1 VVERCDVGRLPFFI
15 ATIFSKTSI
24 YFMVLSW
31 KIVRFTLKETFS
43 ISYGNYSHR
52 DALVITLSQNNVSGY
67 GECTSIDYYQ
77 INLQDFENKLLAIQ
91 SKIEKYPI
99 THPTDFYNF
108 ISQLGLHSFLKSALD
123 CAFWDLFGK
132 LQNKTFI
139 ELNNLNTNELPESSI
154 TISVAPIAIQIEK
167 IKNSSWSKFKV
178 KLNHFDEFDIR
189 KLADLNKNSALD
201 ANGSFT
207 KEQCSWLENQEFA
220 NRFSYIEQP
229 MKTGVANYSV
239 LNADLNANWM
249 ADEEVQET
257 TNLHLLQTHYKTIN
271 IKLVKCG
278 GITPALALI
287 SHSKE
292 LGFKTMIGCM
302 TESTIGI
309 SAGAVLTP
317 LVDFVDLDGANL
329 IANDVAKGSSVINGK
344 ILLSENPGLGIQI
357 L

>member
-1 VVERCDVGRLPFFI
+1 
-15 ATIFSKTSI
+15 
-24 YFMVLSW
+24 M
-31 KIVRFTLKETFS
+31 
-43 ISYGNYSHR
+43 
-52 DALVITLSQNNVSGY
+52 VITLSQNNVSGY

-77 INLQDFENKLLAIQ
+77 INLQDFENKLLVIQ
-91 SKIEKYPI
+91 SKIENFKI
-99 THPTDFYNF
+99 TNPTDFYTF

-132 LQNKTFI
+132 LENKTFI
-139 ELNNLNTNELPESSI
+139 ALNNLNINQLPESSI
-154 TISVAPIAIQIEK
+154 TISVAPIATQIEK
-167 IKNSSWSKFKV
+167 IKNSSWNKFKV
-178 KLNHFDEFDIR
+178 KLNHFDESDIR
-189 KLADLNKNSALD
+189 KLANLDKNIALD

-207 KEQCSWLENQEFA
+207 KEQCNWLENQEFS
-220 NRFSYIEQP
+220 NQFLYIEQP
-229 MKTGVANYSV
+229 MRTGIANYSV

-249 ADEEVQET
+249 ADEEVQEN
-257 TNLHLLQTHYKTIN
+257 TNLQLLQSHYKTIN

-278 GITPALALI
+278 GITPALKLI
-287 SHSKE
+287 AKAKE
-292 LGFKTMIGCM
+292 FGFKTMMGCM

-329 IANDVAKGSSVINGK
+329 IANDIATGSSVINGK